1 MDELLVVGTIHTL
14 DPGLPLARA
23 ALVRGGR
30 FVCVGDEGA
39 CAGQAGPGARRIDL
53 GAGSAIPGLVDAHG
67 HVYWLGKIP
76 TWR

>member
-67 HVYWLGKIP
+67 HVLLARP
-76 TWR
+76 VAAWR